1 MTRRA
6 AAGRAIRSASHGIAR
21 HSPTLAIGFLI
32 VLLFLLLAILADV
45 IAPFNPT
52 RGFPYAVLRP
62 PGGGVDASQAVEALG
77 MFLHHVGHQLAGQVP
92 AAGQA
97 QAPDLG
103 GDQEGALDA
112 GGVEHGQHLLVG
124 HARHQARLAA
134 DHLGPET
141 V

>member
-1 MTRRA
+1 MNTAALGTPAANDPPRRRWQ
-6 AAGRAIRSASHGIAR
+6 GYPLGIAR

-77 MFLHHVGHQLAGQVP
+77 MFLHHVGHQLLGQVP

-97 QAPDLG
+97 QEIGRAH
-103 GDQEGALDA
+103 
-112 GGVEHGQHLLVG
+112 V
-124 HARHQARLAA
+124 
-134 DHLGPET
+134 
-141 V
+141 